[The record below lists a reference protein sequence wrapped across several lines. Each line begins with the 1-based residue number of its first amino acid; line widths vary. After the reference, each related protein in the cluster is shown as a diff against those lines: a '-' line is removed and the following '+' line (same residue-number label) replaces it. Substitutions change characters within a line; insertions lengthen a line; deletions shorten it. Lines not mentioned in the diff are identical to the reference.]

1 MSTDLTVPQSAEV
14 AALIASQEDEF
25 EGISFQ
31 TPILKVCQALTREV
45 QDDKAEA
52 GDFLNTLTSESLGD
66 RIEFIVSYFSRG
78 RSASRPEDEPVLR
91 HGRLRRHPGRW
102 ADLVGEDTSAPRSR
116 VRRGRGATKSASTPR
131 RSRGARVR
139 SSARPT
145 TTRASSSSTRWR
157 VRKASRTS
165 SRSSCP
171 LQRSNKAASDKILT
185 LKRSV
190 LRGKP
195 FWANVFELSTRRRD
209 FDRGTSY
216 VVDAKL
222 GRPTDAG
229 EQAQATELAL
239 ALGGGRVIDNGSRR
253 SRPLRRSSP
262 TPRAVPPSALPQLEG
277 WMRAD

>member
-78 RSASRPEDEPVLR
+78 RSASDPKTSRYYVTDDFDVIPE
-91 HGRLRRHPGRW
+91 RW
-102 ADLVGEDTSAPRSR
+102 ADLVGEDYVGTPFAEYDEAEERYKER
-116 VRRGRGATKSASTPR
+116 VNAKEIPWGKGPLISTTYNYTGFVIVHPLEGEEGEPDLQPVKL
-131 RSRGARVR
+131 S
-139 SSARPT
+139 
-145 TTRASSSSTRWR
+145 
-157 VRKASRTS
+157 
-165 SRSSCP
+165 

-239 ALGGGRVIDNGSRR
+239 ALGGGRVIDNAEQAEQAAAPVEPDAKGG
-253 SRPLRRSSP
+253 
-262 TPRAVPPSALPQLEG
+262 AAF
-277 WMRAD
+277 